1 MFEAMQKI
9 AIAVLVGMA
18 AVGAIQ
24 DWSRDVPSVTA
35 DYYAQTQTGGEIEE
49 TYTAMGEYDVDYAEY
64 PAQDLLIK
72 QYKIWYPSALAG
84 EEGREWPIVVM
95 ANGTGVPA
103 SRYTPV
109 FRHLASW
116 GFVVIGNEMQN
127 SWSGGASAGALDLLA
142 ELNEDPSSLF
152 YHKLDLDNVGSAG
165 HSQGAIGAINA
176 VTTQPNGDSYKALYL
191 ASTPSSLYASTLEWA
206 YDPALIDVPCFMT
219 AGTGLLDAGEAGSPE
234 VAEEA
239 QEVSIAPLW
248 SQEENYSLIPD
259 SVPKL
264 RARRTGADHAE
275 MLPWPDGYM
284 TAWFMYW
291 LQGDEAAGRAFFGPD
306 AEIVHN
312 PLWQDIEKNL

>member
-1 MFEAMQKI
+1 MFETMQKI

-24 DWSRDVPSVTA
+24 DWSRDVPSVSV
-35 DYYAQTQTGGEIEE
+35 DYYTETQTGGEIEA
-49 TYTAMGEYDVDYAEY
+49 TYTAMGQYEVTYAEY

-72 QYKIWYPSALAG
+72 QYEIWYPSALD
-84 EEGREWPIVVM
+84 EEESRTWPVVVM

-176 VTTQPNGDSYKALYL
+176 VTAQPNGDSYKALYL

-239 QEVSIAPLW
+239 QEVSISPLW
-248 SQEENYSLIPD
+248 SQEENYGLIPD

>member
-1 MFEAMQKI
+1 MFETMQKI

-103 SRYTPV
+103 SRYAPL

-176 VTTQPNGDSYKALYL
+176 VTAQPNGDSYKALYL

-239 QEVSIAPLW
+239 QEVSISPLW
-248 SQEENYSLIPD
+248 SQEENYGLIPD

>member
-1 MFEAMQKI
+1 MFETMQKI
-9 AIAVLVGMA
+9 AIALMVGAA
-18 AVGAIQ
+18 AVGAVR

-35 DYYAQTQTGGEIEE
+35 DYYTQTRTGGEIEAR
-49 TYTAMGEYDVDYAEY
+49 YTAMGEYDVTYAEY
-64 PAQDLLIK
+64 PARDVLIK
-72 QYKIWYPSALAG
+72 RYEIWYPSDLAQ
-84 EEGREWPIVVM
+84 EDREWPVVVM

-103 SRYTPV
+103 TRYAPV

-127 SWSGGASAGALDLLA
+127 SWSGEASAGALDLLA

>member
-1 MFEAMQKI
+1 MFETMQKI

-176 VTTQPNGDSYKALYL
+176 VTTQPNGDRYKALYL

-239 QEVSIAPLW
+239 QEVSISPLW
-248 SQEENYSLIPD
+248 SQEENYGLIPD

>member
-1 MFEAMQKI
+1 MFETMQKI

-35 DYYAQTQTGGEIEE
+35 DYYTQTQTGSEIEE
-49 TYTAMGEYDVDYAEY
+49 IYTAMGEYDVDYAEY

-103 SRYTPV
+103 SRYAPV

-176 VTTQPNGDSYKALYL
+176 VTAQPNGDSYKALYL

-239 QEVSIAPLW
+239 QEVSISPLW
-248 SQEENYSLIPD
+248 SQEENYGLIPD